1 MNSLKTKL
9 MKYMD
14 ENKISSSSLS
24 RKAGI
29 SSGIIHNIIKSD
41 NPNPTID
48 SVLKIAKIMNCSL
61 DELFEQNNFD
71 LEYSPT
77 KIDPALLRSVC
88 DCLCQLKEL
97 KNKNFND
104 FCKITY
110 QVYKYC
116 LENDLK
122 QADSNFAKWYIN
134 KGYN

>member
-1 MNSLKTKL
+1 MNSLKKKL
-9 MKYMD
+9 IQYMD
-14 ENKISSSSLS
+14 ENKINSSSFS

-61 DELFEQNNFD
+61 DDLLERSNFD
-71 LEYSPT
+71 IDQST
-77 KIDPALLRSVC
+77 NKIEPSLLRSVC
-88 DCLCQLKEL
+88 NCLCDMKEL
-97 KNKNFND
+97 KDKTFED
-104 FCKITY
+104 FCRITY

-116 LENDLK
+116 LENGLK
-122 QADSNFAKWYIN
+122 QADQNFAKWYIS